1 MQIRSLQNTNYSK
14 NYINN
19 YMACGGALPVW
30 IPKPAKFKLY
40 GHFLK
45 YDSCAIA
52 ISAVNEMWEKK
63 AHTIQ

>member
-1 MQIRSLQNTNYSK
+1 
-14 NYINN
+14 
-19 YMACGGALPVW
+19 MACGGALPVW